1 MKSGLAVDIGT
12 TTVTTAL
19 VDLTTGKKIASFQQ
33 KNNQIKHGSDV
44 ISRISYS
51 LKKKENLLEL
61 QNLIINNINSFIT
74 NIDKDSICSAVVA
87 GNTVMEHLFLG
98 KDTKPL
104 SSLPFSPTFKGGI
117 HIKAAQLGININ
129 PQADIYVLPNLAGFV
144 GGDITAGIIE
154 TGLYNKNQGYYM
166 LIDIGTNGEVVI
178 GNKKHIYCASAAA
191 GPAFEGMGISGSKI
205 IDLMAKLLKENFI
218 DTSGKLKQPA
228 QITQKNIRRIQLA
241 KSAIFTAITL
251 LMQEAKIDKEK
262 IKEVYIAGNFGK
274 NINISNAIKIGLIP
288 AFPLSKIKYLGNTSL
303 QGSQAILLNKK
314 LITIAE
320 SLASQCQHVEL
331 ANKKQFQDVFVENLF
346 FHTNQK

>member
-104 SSLPFSPTFKGGI
+104 SS
-117 HIKAAQLGININ
+117 
-129 PQADIYVLPNLAGFV
+129 
-144 GGDITAGIIE
+144 
-154 TGLYNKNQGYYM
+154 
-166 LIDIGTNGEVVI
+166 
-178 GNKKHIYCASAAA
+178 
-191 GPAFEGMGISGSKI
+191 
-205 IDLMAKLLKENFI
+205 
-218 DTSGKLKQPA
+218 
-228 QITQKNIRRIQLA
+228 
-241 KSAIFTAITL
+241 
-251 LMQEAKIDKEK
+251 
-262 IKEVYIAGNFGK
+262 
-274 NINISNAIKIGLIP
+274 
-288 AFPLSKIKYLGNTSL
+288 
-303 QGSQAILLNKK
+303 
-314 LITIAE
+314 
-320 SLASQCQHVEL
+320 
-331 ANKKQFQDVFVENLF
+331 
-346 FHTNQK
+346 